1 MPPKIG
7 MNVTTT
13 FYGNV
18 VNDIKIAREAGFA
31 GIELQAPKFYRYLD
45 AGLPASY
52 VPSLLG
58 GLAVTGM
65 GAIQN
70 IERQGPYRES
80 YLAEVKQM
88 CQVAVDVGAPIV
100 QLCTG
105 PSDWTVVRDY
115 RSGKLSDD
123 DLRYHGTLGTR
134 DDDALNAVARNVSEA
149 AMIAA
154 DHGLGIYVEPLAWTN
169 VNRCAQLMRILEKV
183 NRENVGIALDFWHF
197 WCVGDTLEEVAAIP
211 AERIF
216 AVHVSDATAIDR
228 ETEIPNVTDHRD
240 VVTGG
245 GSLPLQEW
253 VDAVKSTGYNGWWIN
268 EMFATKA
275 NEHDFLEVA
284 RTMRGLLE
292 ILVW

>member
-1 MPPKIG
+1 MTPKIG

-18 VNDIKIAREAGFA
+18 INDIKVAGEAGFT
-31 GIELQAPKFYRYLD
+31 GIELQSPKFYRYLD
-45 AGLPASY
+45 VGLSASY
-52 VPSLLG
+52 IRDFLG
-58 GLAVTGM
+58 GLAVTGI

-80 YLAEVKQM
+80 YLAEVKRM
-88 CQVAVDVGAPIV
+88 CEAAVDVGAPII

-115 RSGKLSDD
+115 RLGKLSDN
-123 DLRYHGTLGTR
+123 DLRYRGTLGAG
-134 DDDALNAVARNVSEA
+134 DAESLNAVARNVSEA
-149 AMIAA
+149 ALIAT
-154 DHGLGIYVEPLAWTN
+154 DHGLGVYVEPLAWTN

-183 NRENVGIALDFWHF
+183 NRKNVGIALDFWHF
-197 WCVGDTLEEVAAIP
+197 WCVGDTPEEVAAIP
-211 AERIF
+211 AELIF
-216 AVHVSDATAIDR
+216 TVHVSDAKTINR
-228 ETEIPNVTDHRD
+228 ETEIPNVADHRD
-240 VVTGG
+240 VVNGG

-253 VDAVKSTGYNGWWIN
+253 IDAVKSTGYDGWWIN
-268 EMFATKA
+268 EMYANKA

-292 ILVW
+292 ILIW